1 MLINKKQ
8 ILLYILKIAFLKE
21 IVEASGGVEA
31 AAKVN
36 TGPLESTLG
45 ELNIGG
51 II

>member
-1 MLINKKQ
+1 MLVNKKQ
-8 ILLYILKIAFLKE
+8 VLLYILKKAFLKE
-21 IVEASGGVEA
+21 IIEAGGRVEA

-36 TGPLESTLG
+36 AGPLESTLG